1 MTTGAKAF
9 NDRFKLI
16 YKNIKKFHLTGKP
29 GGLEVANKY
38 SNEIDKLISSE
49 LDLDYKSKGI
59 VVLGLGGYGRREL
72 CPKSDIDILILH
84 EKSKSNEAKLLAE
97 NILYKLWDTGLE
109 IGNSLRTIDDCLEL
123 ASMQDSTILSSLLD
137 ERAIAGDSIL
147 HTRLKNELNKKLLPN
162 ISKNFINEKMLERKS
177 RYEKYG
183 SANFLLE
190 PNIKEG
196 QGCQRYT

>member
-1 MTTGAKAF
+1 M
-9 NDRFKLI
+9 
-16 YKNIKKFHLTGKP
+16 
-29 GGLEVANKY
+29 
-38 SNEIDKLISSE
+38 
-49 LDLDYKSKGI
+49 
-59 VVLGLGGYGRREL
+59 
-72 CPKSDIDILILH
+72 
-84 EKSKSNEAKLLAE
+84 LAD

-123 ASMQDSTILSSLLD
+123 ASMQDSTILSSLID
-137 ERAIAGDSIL
+137 ERAIYVDSIL

-162 ISKNFINEKMLERKS
+162 ISKIFINEKMLERKS

-196 QGCQRYT
+196 QGCLRDIHSCFWILRAFHCQIEINRFLDAGLSAEIT